1 MSEKKKKEEVKE
13 AVKKEVEKQIKITA
27 VAELDEL
34 REHVKE
40 VSANL
45 EYFALALHTMTR
57 GNKEADAL
65 TVNVRV
71 LDQIADRMG
80 ELCKVF
86 EGGGRY
92 E

>member
-1 MSEKKKKEEVKE
+1 MSEKKDKKQKIDKKEI
-13 AVKKEVEKQIKITA
+13 EKQAKITA

-34 REHVKE
+34 REQVKE

-71 LDQIADRMG
+71 LDQIAERMG
-80 ELCKVF
+80 ELCMVF
-86 EGGGRY
+86 EGGKV
-92 E
+92 